1 MKEHQPQKVV
11 QFVFSVYEKTSADL
25 KLKIRNDNLTQVSWF
40 AGIAELYLDNDHDM
54 LKVMY
59 KVKQNA
65 RVMGKR
71 KLNRCK
77 KDIEKGKDI
86 MRELGI
92 SESDKQNIFDM
103 IEMDLEDNER

>member
-25 KLKIRNDNLTQVSWF
+25 KLKMRNDNLTQVSWF
-40 AGIAELYLDNDHDM
+40 AGIAKLYLDNDPDM

-65 RVMGKR
+65 RAMGKK
-71 KLNRCK
+71 KLNRYK

-103 IEMDLEDNER
+103 IEMELDYNE